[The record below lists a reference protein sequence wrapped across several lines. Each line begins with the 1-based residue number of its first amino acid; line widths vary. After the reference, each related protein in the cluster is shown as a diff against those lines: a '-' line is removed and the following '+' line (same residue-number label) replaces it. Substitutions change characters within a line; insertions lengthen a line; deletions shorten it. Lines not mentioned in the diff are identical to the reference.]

1 LVGYVVGRAGRELT
15 VGQLQAWVR
24 ARLPDYMVPGVFVF
38 VEALPLTPTGKVD
51 RRALSALEH
60 ERPSVASRYVAPRTP
75 VEAQVAAIWAEVL
88 GVAQVGVEDN
98 FFELG
103 GHSLLATQ
111 VIYKVQEAF
120 HVELPLERL
129 FDSPTIIGL
138 SIAIG
143 QSLVTQEDAETVAAV
158 LEELNQMSEEDAKK
172 MLTQEVSR

>member
-1 LVGYVVGRAGRELT
+1 
-15 VGQLQAWVR
+15 
-24 ARLPDYMVPGVFVF
+24 
-38 VEALPLTPTGKVD
+38 
-51 RRALSALEH
+51 
-60 ERPSVASRYVAPRTP
+60 VASRYVAPRTP

-129 FDSPTIIGL
+129 FDTPTIESVAMIIVQGQLERQGL
-138 SIAIG
+138 EKASELFKRLEALTEDEVKALINEEMK
-143 QSLVTQEDAETVAAV
+143 SLQGAGE
-158 LEELNQMSEEDAKK
+158 
-172 MLTQEVSR
+172 R